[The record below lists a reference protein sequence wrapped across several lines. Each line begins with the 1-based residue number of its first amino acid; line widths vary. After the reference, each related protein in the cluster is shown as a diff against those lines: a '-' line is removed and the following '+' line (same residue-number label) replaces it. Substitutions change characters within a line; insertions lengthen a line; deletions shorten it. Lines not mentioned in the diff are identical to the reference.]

1 MTSNRRMHHG
11 VAEIWAAEHLLP
23 ECTFHHIR
31 GDANTVAH
39 ELAQRALRHN
49 EFGAPEWV
57 CTFRSRG
64 RSGW

>member
-39 ELAQRALRHN
+39 ELAQRALRQ
-49 EFGAPEWV
+49 
-57 CTFRSRG
+57 
-64 RSGW
+64 